1 MNNKW
6 RHLFVDGEY
15 AARQKIL
22 SGLTLEQ
29 VIYRPSEQ
37 SHSIYEELWH
47 TTKWQQIVAFRD
59 EEYETWA
66 NEELYPEKAPVS
78 EQDWRDLVSQFLSGL
93 EKALEW
99 ASSPE
104 KLKIE
109 SDPGITMDDNLVSL
123 AVHNAY
129 HLGKIVALRQMIGA
143 WQPEKNR
150 IEGIAGNTVP
160 HTISRALKFASWTV
174 LLKISFSEV

>member
-47 TTKWQQIVAFRD
+47 TTKWQQIIVFRD
-59 EEYETWA
+59 EEEYGTSA
-66 NEELYPEKAPVS
+66 NGQLYPEKVPAS
-78 EQDWRDLVSQFLSGL
+78 EQDWRDLVGQFLSGL

-99 ASSPE
+99 ADSLE

-109 SDPGITMDDNLVSL
+109 SDPGITMDDYLVSL

-143 WQPEKNR
+143 WQPEK
-150 IEGIAGNTVP
+150 IESQA
-160 HTISRALKFASWTV
+160 
-174 LLKISFSEV
+174 